1 MTKENIMHKKLAP
14 MPLNSDLWRW
24 IKDKSQKTGKTYS
37 DIVRDAI
44 RTAMEKD
51 KRKGNR

>member
-1 MTKENIMHKKLAP
+1 MPKKLAP
-14 MPLNSDLWRW
+14 LLINPDLRKWLE
-24 IKDKSQKTGKTYS
+24 DKNQETGKSYS